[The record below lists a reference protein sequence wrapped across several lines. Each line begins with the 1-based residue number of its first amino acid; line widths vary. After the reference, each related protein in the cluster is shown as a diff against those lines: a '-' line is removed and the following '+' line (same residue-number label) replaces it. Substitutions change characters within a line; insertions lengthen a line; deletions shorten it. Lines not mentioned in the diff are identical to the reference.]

1 MTGEFI
7 KYTYPPTGDVILFC
21 KTPDG
26 SIYSRIDN
34 AFAHANGFAD
44 LYDMQNKIYEDGGD
58 TLPDWLLW
66 HSGLTNMF
74 HLN

>member
-1 MTGEFI
+1 MDGEI
-7 KYTYPPTGDVILFC
+7 ITYTYEPTGDVITFC
-21 KTPDG
+21 RTADG

-74 HLN
+74 QLN